1 MSNKDILEQMNRR
14 FEEEKKEYDRR
25 FEAERAERAALN
37 RRIDEERAALNRRID
52 EERAANDKKWKD
64 HIDSMEKWR
73 VLTHLGAFS
82 VGYGVKHFQTVL
94 KAGPPK

>member
-25 FEAERAERAALN
+25 FEAERA
-37 RRIDEERAALNRRID
+37 ERAALNRRID